1 MGNLGEA
8 DARGPGLLQ
17 PLRVITASPK
27 HGMGLRRSTM
37 PSTGTGDRLT
47 HKVHLGRG

>member
-1 MGNLGEA
+1 MRDLGEA

-17 PLRVITASPK
+17 PPRVITAPPK
-27 HGMGLRRSTM
+27 HGMGLRGSTM